1 MISHKNSIRL
11 IKVTSALIPFRKS
24 RRDFRQ
30 HLNKKFR
37 VDYKKNLQVQNY
49 LKQYTELS
57 NEGSTA
63 EKILPKNLP
72 IWQLWLQGAEQAPII
87 VKKCFNSV
95 KEYSSGR
102 NIVILDENNLLDY
115 IDLPHYILEK
125 KKSGII
131 SNTHFSDI
139 VRICLL
145 EKYGG
150 TWIDATVL
158 FTDEIQ
164 DKILNA
170 NFFAFYVP
178 KDHPNYEFHAFSS
191 WFMHAQPNQKILK
204 DIKQTLFNYWK
215 HEDKLIDYF
224 CLHFIA
230 YNVIHSSNYHL
241 SNWQSQAFLSNKEPH
256 LLQDALDEK
265 FNMDTFN
272 KIKGMSSVHK
282 LTYKYRR
289 IIQHSFLDFIV
300 HKL

>member
-11 IKVTSALIPFRKS
+11 IKVASALIPFRKS

-125 KKSGII
+125 K
-131 SNTHFSDI
+131 N
-139 VRICLL
+139 L
-145 EKYGG
+145 E
-150 TWIDATVL
+150 L
-158 FTDEIQ
+158 F
-164 DKILNA
+164 
-170 NFFAFYVP
+170 
-178 KDHPNYEFHAFSS
+178 
-191 WFMHAQPNQKILK
+191 
-204 DIKQTLFNYWK
+204 QTLIFP
-215 HEDKLIDYF
+215 ISF
-224 CLHFIA
+224 VSA
-230 YNVIHSSNYHL
+230 Y
-241 SNWQSQAFLSNKEPH
+241 
-256 LLQDALDEK
+256 
-265 FNMDTFN
+265 
-272 KIKGMSSVHK
+272 
-282 LTYKYRR
+282 
-289 IIQHSFLDFIV
+289 
-300 HKL
+300 